1 MNNQL
6 FRIVTELDYKFDI
19 ELKEYFNLTAEE
31 RDELGVKIA
40 ESLARNCEHNPVV
53 LFSYIASIDKLIQ
66 DSEEQEEFEKCDI
79 FKNIKNNIYPILY
92 P

>member
-40 ESLARNCEHNPVV
+40 ESLARNCKHNPVV
-53 LFSYIASIDKLIQ
+53 LFSYISTIDKLIV

-79 FKNIKNNIYPILY
+79 FKHIKKNIYPILY